1 LLERLVVVMGWELCG
16 CTIQWGI
23 NIQYAFQIPNAKE
36 AKTEYTIRENENT
49 VMIAVKKSAEQVGF
63 VNPSLS

>member
-1 LLERLVVVMGWELCG
+1 LCG